1 MLIDKLEEI
10 AKNRGFFWPSQ
21 EIYGGVS
28 GFYDYGPLGT
38 LMKKHIEGMIL
49 DYYVMEEGCLA
60 IESPV
65 LTTIDPWVASGHVE
79 NFADKLTECGKCGEA
94 YRADHLVEEHTM
106 IRLLDIIKDSG
117 ISKEVETS
125 VAHGPDFTSSVSLC
139 LKKRTKGSKES
150 VLNALKSKCTVT
162 NDSKLSYHGVKIDIR
177 DVSLVAGSE
186 KVDIAVDGSLLFND
200 SDINEIIHKNG
211 IKCPKCKG
219 ALDKVYDY
227 NLMFKTFIG
236 PGNAKLE
243 GALRPETA
251 QTTYMPFR
259 RLYEIARRKMPFGA
273 IQIGRSFRN
282 EISPRKAVIR
292 QREFSQAEIQFFTPP
307 GIVEWKGFDNVASA
321 EALVLPKGAAKE
333 KKMSMS
339 RLVSQLHVK
348 QPVAYFLARSL
359 QLYKKMGMDAG
370 KLRLRQHEDD
380 ERSFYSSDTWDV
392 EFLSEK
398 YGVIELVGVAD
409 RSDYDLKRHQQVS
422 KQSMEITHEGAKFV
436 PHVIETAYGI
446 DRALICVME
455 SVMHEEKERL
465 FFSFPASVAPYQVA
479 VFPLVRKDGMPEKA
493 REIFAAL
500 RKHFYCAYDETGSI
514 GRMYYRQDEAGT
526 PFCITVDYD
535 TMKNDTVTLRDRD
548 TQKQVIIKIG
558 ELDNAIAR
566 LADGESIEK
575 VGVLLQR

>member
-79 NFADKLTECGKCGEA
+79 SFADKLAECEKCGEA
-94 YRADHLVEEHTM
+94 YRADHLVEEKTGNVP
-106 IRLLDIIKDSG
+106 S
-117 ISKEVETS
+117 
-125 VAHGPDFTSSVSLC
+125 DFASLQ
-139 LKKRTKGSKES
+139 K
-150 VLNALKSKCTVT
+150 AL
-162 NDSKLSYHGVKIDIR
+162 
-177 DVSLVAGSE
+177 E
-186 KVDIAVDGSLLFND
+186 
-200 SDINEIIHKNG
+200 G

-348 QPVAYFLARSL
+348 QSVAYFLARSL
-359 QLYKKMGMDAG
+359 QLYKKMGMDMG
-370 KLRLRQHEDD
+370 KLRLRQHEDG

-398 YGVIELVGVAD
+398 YGIVELVGVAD